1 LYLVIKKFTRLDS
14 LQILSITFILS
25 VMYKPFIIYDIG
37 FQLYYLV
44 STFLLLTIP
53 FINTFHFIFKLIFI
67 NFIAHISTCLFLI
80 MLFNIFLCLS
90 LLTYFFFIP

>member
-1 LYLVIKKFTRLDS
+1 MLYLVIKKFTRLDS

-37 FQLYYLV
+37 FQLSYLV

-53 FINTFHFIFKLIFI
+53 IIKTFHFIYKLICI
-67 NFIAHISTCLFLI
+67 NLIAQISTFPILI
-80 MLFNIFLCLS
+80 MHLILFNG
-90 LLTYFFFIP
+90 